1 MNLSIIIPN
10 GLVVTVYGSGYAP
23 ERRGTE
29 GQIPAA
35 RPSERRRESPLGSLP
50 PGREGAW

>member
-35 RPSERRRESPLGSLP
+35 RPSERRWESPLGPLP